1 MWGRGGGSSSEGRGG
16 KWYHIG
22 QWVFELEE
30 GPGVERMGLENW
42 VGKFLKRKEWR
53 KVIERERWL
62 ESG

>member
-30 GPGVERMGLENW
+30 GPGVERMGLENL
-42 VGKFLKRKEWR
+42 VEKFLKRKE
-53 KVIERERWL
+53 
-62 ESG
+62 